1 MFYFCLHLHCEICRA
16 DIILCC
22 RTRLYGSA
30 FSITDIL
37 YMANIYRYPTYI
49 VCLMAMICTM
59 LPVHASDT
67 SPSYSFLNIP
77 ASSQVYGLGG
87 INISNISDDI
97 NSIDQNP
104 ALMGPEFEK
113 QLGISY
119 MRYVGSS
126 NFAGVT
132 YGNGINDRSAWAMGI
147 RYFGYGS
154 MRETDAAGN
163 ELGTFSP
170 MDFLVSGTYSHDITD
185 RWRGGITLKMI
196 YSGYADYTAFA
207 VATDLG
213 VNYYDAEKDLSFS
226 ITVANL
232 GGQLKRFTDRYERLP
247 IDLRVGWSQS
257 FGTMPIRFSINAWNL
272 TKWHL
277 PYYETGDGSTD
288 TEPELKDSFSS
299 NLFRHLIFSAN
310 YVPSEKFYI
319 GLGYNYKSRTD
330 MSTYSRSILSGFS
343 LGAGIRIKAF
353 GVGVALAQPHKGATT
368 FMVNF
373 TTNFND
379 LIY

>member
-1 MFYFCLHLHCEICRA
+1 MASCLKSHKIYQYDTMTQIKRTAYITLLV
-16 DIILCC
+16 ILA
-22 RTRLYGSA
+22 A
-30 FSITDIL
+30 FGTESK
-37 YMANIYRYPTYI
+37 
-49 VCLMAMICTM
+49 
-59 LPVHASDT
+59 ASDT
-67 SPSYSFLNIP
+67 TPSYSFLNIP
-77 ASSQVYGLGG
+77 ASAQVYGLGG
-87 INISNISDDI
+87 INVSNISDDI

-119 MRYVGSS
+119 MRYVAGS

-132 YGNGINDRSAWAMGI
+132 YGNGINDRSAWGVAA

-154 MRETDAAGN
+154 MKETDAAGN
-163 ELGTFSP
+163 VTGNFSP
-170 MDFLVSGTYSHDITD
+170 LDFLMSGTYSHDIND

-213 VNYYDAEKDLSFS
+213 VNYYDADRDLSFS
-226 ITVANL
+226 VVVANL
-232 GGQLKRFTDRYERLP
+232 GGQVKRFTDNYERLP
-247 IDLRVGWSQS
+247 IDIRVGWSQS
-257 FGTMPIRFSINAWNL
+257 FGTVPIRFSINAWNL

-277 PYYETGDGSTD
+277 PYYETGDGSTGQQ
-288 TEPELKDSFSS
+288 PELKDGFMS

-310 YVPSEKFYI
+310 YVPSEKFFVS
-319 GLGYNYKSRTD
+319 LAYNYKTRTD

-343 LGAGIRIKAF
+343 LGAGIRVKAF
-353 GVGVALAQPHKGATT
+353 GVGLGFAQPHKGATT

-379 LIY
+379 LIN

>member
-1 MFYFCLHLHCEICRA
+1 
-16 DIILCC
+16 
-22 RTRLYGSA
+22 
-30 FSITDIL
+30 
-37 YMANIYRYPTYI
+37 MANIYRYPTYM
-49 VCLMAMICTM
+49 VCLMAMICTV

-126 NFAGVT
+126 NFAGMT

-170 MDFLVSGTYSHDITD
+170 LDFLMSGTYVHDITD

-288 TEPELKDSFSS
+288 AEPELKDSFSS

>member
-1 MFYFCLHLHCEICRA
+1 MTQIRITAYIA
-16 DIILCC
+16 ILVI
-22 RTRLYGSA
+22 LSA
-30 FSITDIL
+30 FSSK
-37 YMANIYRYPTYI
+37 A
-49 VCLMAMICTM
+49 A
-59 LPVHASDT
+59 ASDT
-67 SPSYSFLNIP
+67 TPSYSFLNIP
-77 ASSQVYGLGG
+77 ASAQVYGLGG
-87 INISNISDDI
+87 INVSNISDDI

-119 MRYVGSS
+119 MRYVAGS

-132 YGNGINDRSAWAMGI
+132 YGNGINDRSAWGVAA

-154 MRETDAAGN
+154 MKETDVAGN
-163 ELGTFSP
+163 VTGNFSP
-170 MDFLVSGTYSHDITD
+170 MDFLVSGTYSHDLND

-213 VNYYDAEKDLSFS
+213 VNYYNADKDLSFS
-226 ITVANL
+226 VVVANL
-232 GGQLKRFTDRYERLP
+232 GGQLKRFTDTYERLP
-247 IDLRVGWSQS
+247 IDIRLGWSQS
-257 FGTMPIRFSINAWNL
+257 FGSVPIRFSINAWNL

-277 PYYETGDGSTD
+277 PYYETGDGSAD
-288 TEPELKDSFSS
+288 QQPELKDGFMS

-310 YVPSEKFYI
+310 YVPSEKFFVS
-319 GLGYNYKSRTD
+319 LGYNYKIRTD

-343 LGAGIRIKAF
+343 LGAGIRVKAF
-353 GVGVALAQPHKGATT
+353 GVGLGFAQPHKGATT

-379 LIY
+379 LIN